1 MEQQVTVDNTCVQH
15 ELHEGRVAVIIC
27 DIVVAAFV
35 IYIEPK
41 HNCLWYQIIVFIQ
54 HIPCYLHW
62 Y

>member
-41 HNCLWYQIIVFIQ
+41 HNCL
-54 HIPCYLHW
+54 
-62 Y
+62 